1 MKLLRRY
8 HFHFIDFS
16 VTILASSTHYNVCVE
31 ICYQLYCVVCDT
43 QHQTTQYTKHKR
55 ENQVERREATKK
67 ELERKKTFHNAISSH
82 VQAFFLEEYEAS
94 EQFIKMTQ
102 NNFYHLFL
110 WHAKKREKFDGNI
123 SRISFLSFTALSD
136 HSGCDL
142 NSFLNAHFYE
152 RVCAWAHSML
162 SNCCRVLCHFSLT
175 LIPFIPLETPSSL
188 QHTHFTFYGDLYHKD
203 FIF

>member
-1 MKLLRRY
+1 MCRDLLSALLCRVWY
-8 HFHFIDFS
+8 TASDD
-16 VTILASSTHYNVCVE
+16 TIHKAQKRKSSRKARSY
-31 ICYQLYCVVCDT
+31 
-43 QHQTTQYTKHKR
+43 
-55 ENQVERREATKK
+55 KK
-67 ELERKKTFHNAISSH
+67 KSWWRLERKKTFHNAISSH
-82 VQAFFLEEYEAS
+82 VQAFFLVEYEAS